1 MNNSSRNKPII
12 NTDNIIEAKNTSVF
26 DKLSKDEIINYLA
39 VNVTMGYYYNDK
51 PNDFCRLR
59 SRIKD
64 VAYFIKNGY
73 FLD

>member
-39 VNVTMGYYYNDK
+39 VNVTMEYYCDDK
-51 PNDFCRLR
+51 PNDFSRLQ

-64 VAYFIKNGY
+64 VAYFIKHGN
-73 FLD
+73 F

>member
-1 MNNSSRNKPII
+1 MNNSTRNKSII

-39 VNVTMGYYYNDK
+39 VNVTMEYYYNDK
-51 PNDFCRLR
+51 PNDFYRLQ

-64 VAYFIKNGY
+64 VAYFIKNGN

>member
-39 VNVTMGYYYNDK
+39 VDVTMGYYYNDK
-51 PNDFCRLR
+51 PNDFCRLQ

-64 VAYFIKNGY
+64 VAYFIKNGD